1 VGYDRFSARQPF
13 PAVYSAWSSSST
25 EKAARYE
32 KELREF
38 ELMMIKGYGLTGAKT
53 MKGGKKRKI
62 APPEVNKARLTVTIY
77 TLNVFKTT
85 R

>member
-1 VGYDRFSARQPF
+1 
-13 PAVYSAWSSSST
+13 
-25 EKAARYE
+25 
-32 KELREF
+32 
-38 ELMMIKGYGLTGAKT
+38 MIKGYGLTGAKT